1 MSGCKV
7 WIGLWPARVLVIT
20 LFLSLALSGCAT
32 AQAIY
37 SKSLGLLGISRPDS
51 SMTTNTQPIENNQP
65 IVNNQPTA
73 TSSAPIDGPLS
84 VVIESPADDITVTES
99 PLEISGQ
106 ADPGTVISIN
116 DEILLVQEDR
126 RFSVQITL
134 VEGINLIE
142 IIASDLDENQEA
154 FYLTVELELQP

>member
-1 MSGCKV
+1 M
-7 WIGLWPARVLVIT
+7 

-37 SKSLGLLGISRPDS
+37 SKSLGLLGISQPDRS
-51 SMTTNTQPIENNQP
+51 LTTNTQPIENNQP

-73 TSSAPIDGPLS
+73 SSSAPIDGPLS
-84 VVIESPADDITVTES
+84 VVIESPSDDITVNQS

-116 DEILLVQEDR
+116 DEIILVQEDR
-126 RFSVQITL
+126 RFSVQIAL
-134 VEGINLIE
+134 VEGINLVE

-154 FYLTVELELQP
+154 FYLTVDFELQP